1 LTVARWGESG
11 ANIVIAGADMRP
23 VPEIAPPMAST
34 VTKLDTQARAQARP
48 TLAPT
53 IRTDWSR
60 AEALA
65 LYNLPFMELLFRA
78 QTVHRQSF
86 DPNAVQ
92 MSRLLSIKTGG
103 CAEDCGYCSQ
113 SAHHESGLKASKL
126 MEVQRVI
133 EEARKAKAAGATR
146 YCMGA
151 AWRSP
156 KARDMDAVVAMVEG
170 VKALGMETCMTL
182 GMLSDDDIGKLSHAG
197 LDYYNHN
204 VDTSEAYYSKVITT
218 RTYADRLD
226 TLERVRDAGIKVCS
240 GGIVGMG
247 EEPQDRVDMLV
258 TLSNLSEHPESVP
271 INMLIAIPGTPL
283 ESVEKIDAIDFVRT
297 IAVARIMMPKS
308 HVRLSAGRTEMSDET
323 QALCFFAG
331 ANSIFVGD
339 TLLTADNPGED
350 KDSRLFAKL
359 GLKPMELAPA
369 LQTST
374 PCEREPAD
382 NADRQDV
389 RQS

>member
-1 LTVARWGESG
+1 
-11 ANIVIAGADMRP
+11 
-23 VPEIAPPMAST
+23 MASRVSRFDPPLRAT
-34 VTKLDTQARAQARP
+34 AARK
-48 TLAPT
+48 APDAT
-53 IRTDWSR
+53 ALRHDWTR

-65 LYNLPFMELLFRA
+65 LYELPFMDLLFRA
-78 QTVHRQSF
+78 QTVHRQAF
-86 DPNAVQ
+86 DPNAIQ

-113 SAHHESGLKASKL
+113 SAHHKSGLKASRL
-126 MEVQRVI
+126 MEVERVI
-133 EEARKAKAAGATR
+133 AEAKKAKAAGATR

-156 KARDMDAVVAMVEG
+156 KARDMDAIVAMVEG

-182 GMLSDDDIGKLSHAG
+182 GMLSDEDVRKLGAAG

-204 VDTSEAYYSKVITT
+204 VDTSEAFYSKVITT
-218 RTYADRLD
+218 RTYADRIE
-226 TLERVRDAGIKVCS
+226 TLSRVRDVGIKVCS

-247 EEPQDRVDMLV
+247 EERQDRADMLV
-258 TLSNLSEHPESVP
+258 TLANLEEHPESVP

-283 ESVEKIDAIDFVRT
+283 ENTEKIDPIEFVRT
-297 IAVARIMMPKS
+297 IALARLMMPKS
-308 HVRLSAGRTEMSDET
+308 FVRLSAGRTAMSDET

-339 TLLTADNPGED
+339 TLLTAENPGVD
-350 KDSRLFAKL
+350 ADSRLFSKL
-359 GLKPMELAPA
+359 GLSAMDLGEAGA
-369 LQTST
+369 TSS
-374 PCEREPAD
+374 CEHEPVATAGQR
-382 NADRQDV
+382 NA